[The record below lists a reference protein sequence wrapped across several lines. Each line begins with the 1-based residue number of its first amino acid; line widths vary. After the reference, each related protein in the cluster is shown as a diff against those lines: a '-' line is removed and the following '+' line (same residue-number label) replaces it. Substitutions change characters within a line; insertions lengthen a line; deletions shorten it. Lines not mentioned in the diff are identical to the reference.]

1 MTHLMS
7 ELSWEAFR
15 DAVRR
20 SDLVLVPVG
29 TLEAH
34 GGSPLG
40 TDTIIPTAMA
50 NDLAPRLGALIAPA
64 IAYGVTNSLLPYPGS
79 TTVSS
84 ATFVAY
90 LLEACTGL
98 VDAGFRRVV
107 ILNGHG
113 GQTKEV
119 NEVVHRLFDLKRAF
133 AVSVEWW
140 GPAGEDL
147 TREVYGNVVSGH
159 AGVEET
165 AMVMTAAPHTIDRDR
180 VLKAR
185 RLPLRRGVKPRPF
198 PSTVMLERA
207 ETHGE
212 GAPVLD
218 AAKARRYYDGVIEAV
233 ERTIR
238 EVLEGWEELRTV

>member
-7 ELSWEAFR
+7 ELSWETFR

-40 TDTIIPTAMA
+40 TDTIIPSAMA
-50 NDLAPRLGALIAPA
+50 SDLAPRLGALIAPP

-84 ATFVAY
+84 GTFVAY
-90 LLEACTGL
+90 LLEACAGL
-98 VDAGFRRVV
+98 VDAGFKRVV

-113 GQTKEV
+113 GQSKEV

-140 GPAGEDL
+140 GPAGEEL

-165 AMVMTAAPHTIDRDR
+165 AMVMTAAPHTIDAAR

-198 PSTVMLERA
+198 PSSVMLERA
-207 ETHGE
+207 ETAGE

-218 AAKARRYYDGVIEAV
+218 AGKARRYYDAVVDSV
-233 ERTIR
+233 ERAIR
-238 EVLEGWEELRTV
+238 EVLEGWEDLR